1 MNGAVS
7 QSMREKGLVYK
18 LNFGVELPRIKM
30 IAENYEKNHDWH
42 RLCGKRTFAN
52 VKFWRGCFQPI
63 ETFYPE
69 IADIWVEN
77 IRNIEIAELT
87 CMNLFQHLPYAPAKS
102 FTGLQMS
109 KSIYR
114 LAVF

>member
-1 MNGAVS
+1 M
-7 QSMREKGLVYK
+7 L
-18 LNFGVELPRIKM
+18 
-30 IAENYEKNHDWH
+30 
-42 RLCGKRTFAN
+42 
-52 VKFWRGCFQPI
+52 QPI

-87 CMNLFQHLPYAPAKS
+87 CMNLFQHLPYAPPS
-102 FTGLQMS
+102 LFTGLQMS